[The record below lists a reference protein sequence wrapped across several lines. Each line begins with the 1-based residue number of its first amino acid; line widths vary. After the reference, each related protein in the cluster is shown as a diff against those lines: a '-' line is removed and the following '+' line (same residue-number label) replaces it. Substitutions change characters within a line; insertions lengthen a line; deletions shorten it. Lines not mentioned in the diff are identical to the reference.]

1 MLDLFNQQ
9 EKSPQQIMDDFMY
22 HGFLPPI
29 NTMPLTKAYIA
40 IDPGKFGGVVI
51 MTPDGRVISKHE
63 TPLLNDDLDV
73 LKLSEIISEAS
84 KEFILTAIIEDV
96 HSIFGTSSGSN
107 FTFGYVCGQIDA
119 VVKCSRLKLIN
130 IQPKFWQKN
139 VWTTVDMVYKP
150 KKPDQKKASVD
161 TKATSLNAVKRLF
174 PNEDCRGNI
183 IEKYYAD
190 NPKNRKLGIAGQ
202 LVPTTKTKEHDGIID
217 ALLMCEVARRLNY

>member
-1 MLDLFNQQ
+1 MDLFNQQ
-9 EKSPQQIMDDFMY
+9 EKTPQQFMDTFLSTGIM
-22 HGFLPPI
+22 PPI
-29 NTMPLTKAYIA
+29 DSTTLTKAYIA
-40 IDPGKFGGVVI
+40 IDPGKHGGIVI
-51 MTPDGRVISKHE
+51 MTTDGKVISKHE

-84 KEFILTAIIEDV
+84 KQFILTAIVEDV

-119 VVKCSRLKLIN
+119 VVRCNRLKLIN

-139 VWTTVDMVYKP
+139 AWTTVDMVYKP

-161 TKATSLNAVKRLF
+161 TKATSLNTVKRLF

-190 NPKNRKLGIAGQ
+190 NAKNRKLGIAGK
-202 LVPTTKTKEHDGIID
+202 LVPTAKTKEHDGIVD
-217 ALLMCEVARRLNY
+217 ALLMAEVARRLNY